1 MSETIN
7 YSYLVGMALTGAIGF
22 LQLGYWFVYFN
33 VFMLI
38 THRQYIYYN
47 KYVIQSEDLFNSI
60 VNGLIPFG
68 ATLGALLVGPF
79 LKYGRRNV
87 LIWLSV
93 IMIWFTL
100 ITLIFNFFALI
111 IGRFVMGLW
120 VGAWATLCPLIVA
133 EISPPQIS
141 STLGTFNQLMCV
153 IGIFLGYLLEKMET
167 YFFIN

>member
-1 MSETIN
+1 MTERLN
-7 YSYLVGMALTGAIGF
+7 YAYLIGMALTGAIGF
-22 LQLGYWFVYFN
+22 LLIGYWCVYFN

-60 VNGLIPFG
+60 VNGTILFG
-68 ATLGALLVGPF
+68 ATFGALLVGPF

-87 LIWLSV
+87 MIWLSV

-100 ITLIFNFFALI
+100 ITLIFNFFALV
-111 IGRFVMGLW
+111 IGRFGMGLW
-120 VGAWATLCPLIVA
+120 AGAYGTLCPIILA

-141 STLGTFNQLMCV
+141 STIGTFNQFLSV
-153 IGIFLGYLLEKMET
+153 IGILIGYLWVKKEIDL
-167 YFFIN
+167 